1 MYFSIAFKRLIYGQ
15 HFFSGFFA
23 ACGVIGLG
31 LLWHALFELP
41 VAMAMS
47 SGGLCVSLVDLP
59 SPLRH
64 KRVDFAAATLG
75 GAVVT
80 GLIALT
86 LPIPWA
92 LAGTL
97 LAVGFAAA
105 MLTAF
110 GKRAMPL
117 SFSPL
122 LAMVLVFGIGGDGA
136 LEPVRHALLFLAGG
150 AAYAGYGL
158 FIGALG
164 RVRTKRQA
172 LAESLFEL
180 AEFARASAAFYG
192 DGANAAACHGALLD
206 QQAIVTERQQA
217 ARDLVFAD
225 IRTDEEQRLASALK
239 HAIDAYEFLL
249 SAHTE
254 HTLLR
259 EHFAGTDTLALLH
272 DLIDKCA
279 QDLEQIA
286 YAVLR
291 HRPVGGQV
299 RYLAELFALEHAIAR
314 SPHART
320 AGGPAREALEALRA
334 TVARLH
340 HTIEQIG
347 RLRAVAH
354 PDAPAD
360 AHWLTDEAAAPF
372 VSASDYSLRLLA
384 DQLSFDSP
392 VMRHAVRSTLA
403 LACGALVAHLLP
415 YGTHSYWI
423 LLTIVVIMRSSF
435 SAMRQRHGD
444 RLLGNLIGCLAA
456 AMILYLE
463 PRAWV
468 VVAILF
474 ACVVV
479 AHTFVTINY
488 RYTSIAA
495 CLLALLQLSFVGHE
509 DFLILE
515 RLLDTVIGALIAYAF
530 SFVLPSWE
538 STHIAR
544 QIGALLQAC
553 SAYGTVVL
561 SRSVDERGDRLA
573 RKRLFD
579 AIAALSM
586 SARAMLREPRVAQR
600 GVVPLQRFISA
611 AYLYA
616 AHLAALRVL
625 LQRHHDELDTADV
638 SRHLDTAL
646 DTLHDELA
654 AAAAAPSREPP
665 PALTASTIDA
675 GDLTRDWS
683 PPARLRRRLS
693 LLEHTARELLN
704 EARALQA
711 AIA

>member
-75 GAVVT
+75 GAAVT

-86 LPIPWA
+86 LPTPWA

-136 LEPVRHALLFLAGG
+136 LEPVRHALLFVAGG

-158 FIGALG
+158 FIGGLG

-180 AEFARASAAFYG
+180 AEFARASAAFYD
-192 DGANAAACHGALLD
+192 DGADAAACHGALLD

-225 IRTDEEQRLASALK
+225 IGTDEEQRLASALK

-259 EHFAGTDTLALLH
+259 AHFAGTDTLALLH

-314 SPHART
+314 SPHARE

-347 RLRAVAH
+347 RLRTVAH

-360 AHWLTDEAAAPF
+360 ARWLTDEAAAPF
-372 VSASDYSLRLLA
+372 VSASDYSLRLLV

-392 VMRHAVRSTLA
+392 VLRHALRSTLA

-468 VVAILF
+468 VVTILF

-515 RLLDTVIGALIAYAF
+515 RLLDTILGALIAYAF

-544 QIGALLQAC
+544 QVGALLQAC
-553 SAYGTVVL
+553 SAYGRVVL
-561 SRSVDERGDRLA
+561 SRSADERGDRLA

-579 AIAALSM
+579 TIAALSI
-586 SARAMLREPRVAQR
+586 SSRAMLREPRAAQR
-600 GVVPLQRFISA
+600 GVAPLHRFISA

-625 LQRHHDELDTADV
+625 LQRHHDELGTADI

-646 DTLHDELA
+646 DKLQDELA
-654 AAAAAPSREPP
+654 AGAAGTPRRPLPVLTPAA
-665 PALTASTIDA
+665 IDA
-675 GDLTRDWS
+675 RDLGSDWS
-683 PPARLRRRLS
+683 APARLRRRLS
-693 LLEHTARELLN
+693 LLEHAADELLN